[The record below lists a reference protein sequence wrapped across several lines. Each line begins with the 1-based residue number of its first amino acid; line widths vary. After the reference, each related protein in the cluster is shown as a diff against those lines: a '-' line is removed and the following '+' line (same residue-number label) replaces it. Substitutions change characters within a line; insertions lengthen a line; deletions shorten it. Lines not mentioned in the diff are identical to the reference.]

1 MTMTTSLKPAEAKN
15 DWYVVDATDVPLGR
29 LATQLAVML
38 RGKHK
43 ANYTP
48 HIDNGDNIVVIN
60 AEKVKLTGHKK
71 QNMEFRYYTGYVGGL
86 KSILAG
92 DELAGKHPER
102 VIERAVKRMLPK
114 WSSLSRDMFK
124 KLHVYGGTNHP
135 HAAQNPKAIT
145 FKLDTKSAKKA
156 SGSAAKSSKKG
167 A

>member
-1 MTMTTSLKPAEAKN
+1 MTMTTSLKPAETKN
-15 DWYVVDATDVPLGR
+15 DWYLVDATGVPLGR
-29 LATQLAVML
+29 LASQLAVML

-43 ANYTP
+43 PNYTP
-48 HIDNGDNIVVIN
+48 HVDNGDNIVVIN
-60 AEKVKLTGHKK
+60 AEKVLLTGHKK
-71 QNMEFRYYTGYVGGL
+71 QNMEFRYYTGYIGGL

-124 KLHVYGGTNHP
+124 KLHVYGGTSHP
-135 HAAQNPKAIT
+135 HAAQNPKPIT
-145 FKLDTKSAKKA
+145 FKLETRAAKQ
-156 SGSAAKSSKKG
+156 AAKSSKKG